1 MGSQVRTLQRAPF
14 FASMP
19 EAKNGKPM
27 NQLKEAKNALGSS

>member
-1 MGSQVRTLQRAPF
+1 
-14 FASMP
+14 MP